1 MDNFKKY
8 WFLILIGLILR
19 LVIGA
24 FSFHPDVRTA
34 SLSSAVLFQENSLN
48 FYSESKKLAPG
59 EILDDLPLSYLILI
73 PIHLIFRPLVD
84 ENAESLFLTHTQ
96 SLFGSPQLLLYL
108 IYTKLPLILFDLMVG
123 FLLALLVANTLQK
136 KILFLWMLNPLTLW
150 ATAAIGQIDI
160 FPTLFIILAWFL
172 IKKGKLNWASLAL
185 GAGGAIKSGPFLLV
199 PLLVGL
205 GGNFREKFTLILFS
219 LLPYVITVTPY
230 LPTRDFRQDAL
241 LAPQLVKS
249 FFAQMPLSGGE
260 VIFIVPAILIFLYLV
275 YFSTKRETK
284 DFLKFSIVALLLVLA
299 FTHFHIQ
306 WFLWVTPF
314 LLLWL
319 IENWSKEIILATA
332 GLFFSLLVMIFLFDS
347 SLQLKLFAPLFPIL
361 DQAKGLAEI
370 LTNEQLTFFRSAVAS
385 IFAACSIFL
394 SFKILKKV

>member
-1 MDNFKKY
+1 MDSFKKY
-8 WFLILIGLILR
+8 WLLFLVGLILR
-19 LVIGA
+19 LVLA
-24 FSFHPDVRTA
+24 SASFHPDTRTL
-34 SLSSAVLFQENSLN
+34 SLSSAVFFQKGTLN
-48 FYSESKKLAPG
+48 FYEESPNIAPQ
-59 EILDDLPLSYLILI
+59 EVLDDLPLSYLILLPVHGLLRSFVDI
-73 PIHLIFRPLVD
+73 PTENVFLNSSQNLLGSLHL
-84 ENAESLFLTHTQ
+84 N
-96 SLFGSPQLLLYL
+96 LYL
-108 IYTKLPLILFDLMVG
+108 IYTKMPLIFFDLLLG
-123 FLLALLVANTLQK
+123 FVLTLSVRASLQK
-136 KILFLWMLNPLTLW
+136 KILTLWMLNPFTLW
-150 ATAAIGQIDI
+150 VTAMIGQMDVVVT
-160 FPTLFIILAWFL
+160 FFIALAWFL
-172 IKKGKLNWASLAL
+172 TSKQKLGWAALAL
-185 GAGGAIKSGPFLLV
+185 GVGGAIKSSPFLLV

-205 GGNFREKFTLILFS
+205 GGSFKEKLKLATLS
-219 LLPYVITVTPY
+219 VLPYLVSVGPY
-230 LPTRDFRQDAL
+230 LDNKDFRQDAL

-260 VIFIVPAILIFLYLV
+260 VIFIVPAILIFLYLI
-275 YFSTKRETK
+275 YFSTKRDTK
-284 DFLKFSIVALLLVLA
+284 DFFKFSIVALLLVLA

-306 WFLWVTPF
+306 WFLWVMPF

-319 IENWSKEIILATA
+319 IENWSKEIIPAIA